1 MRLTNI
7 RQSRKFLTLITLSTL
22 GLAVPFTAFQY
33 LDLRYKDQHR
43 EELQYVV
50 QRSVDLYGRT
60 ETVEY
65 GQHPTPWATAAH
77 ASSLAL
83 LILPAVIAIAGSC
96 LLFLKL
102 VGTLRQRYA
111 HATLMALTIIP
122 VFFLGNLPWALI
134 YWDGWE
140 WEAGIFLT
148 IVYGVAVTIIAA
160 LVNATG
166 IAVMNKRH
174 TMMVDGA

>member
-7 RQSRKFLTLITLSTL
+7 RQSRKYLALITLSTL

-65 GQHPTPWATAAH
+65 GQYPTPWATAAH

-83 LILPAVIAIAGSC
+83 LILPAVIAVAGSWV
-96 LLFLKL
+96 LFLKL
-102 VGTLRQRYA
+102 VGDLRQRYA

-140 WEAGIFLT
+140 WEAGIILT
-148 IVYGVAVTIIAA
+148 IVYGVVVTIVAA
-160 LVNATG
+160 ILNAL
-166 IAVMNKRH
+166 
-174 TMMVDGA
+174 TMAYLRRRGETEG